1 MKQNLLARVDP
12 QIKDL
17 IWKELERQ
25 QNTLMLI
32 PSENYASPAVLE
44 AQASVFN
51 NKYAEGY
58 PGERYY
64 QGCRWVDEVESIAIQ
79 RAKKLFGAEHANVQV
94 HSGTGANIACYQALL
109 RPKDRILSFSL
120 RQGGHLS
127 HGNEGSL
134 PFEFYTIANY
144 GLARDTERFDFE
156 KIRKIAK
163 KEKPRLIIVGTSSYP
178 RKIEFEPWR
187 EIADEVGAYL
197 MADMAHPIGLIAA
210 KLHPDPV
217 PYADIV
223 TATTQKTLRGPRG
236 GFILCKRKF
245 AEKIDRA
252 VFPGTQGGPFI
263 HIIAAKAVCFKEAM
277 ELSFRNYAQQIIANS
292 RSLAAILMEEGF
304 KLVTGG
310 CDTHLILVDL
320 SPKKITGKKA
330 ALLLEEAGIVVNKN
344 CIPFDPLPPSVTSG
358 IRLGTPALTTRGM
371 KEEERKLIGH
381 WISDILNNP
390 GNQRIR
396 NKIKVKVKELCQGF
410 PIYQ

>member
-1 MKQNLLARVDP
+1 
-12 QIKDL
+12 
-17 IWKELERQ
+17 
-25 QNTLMLI
+25 
-32 PSENYASPAVLE
+32 
-44 AQASVFN
+44 
-51 NKYAEGY
+51 
-58 PGERYY
+58 
-64 QGCRWVDEVESIAIQ
+64 
-79 RAKKLFGAEHANVQV
+79 
-94 HSGTGANIACYQALL
+94 
-109 RPKDRILSFSL
+109 
-120 RQGGHLS
+120 
-127 HGNEGSL
+127 
-134 PFEFYTIANY
+134 
-144 GLARDTERFDFE
+144 
-156 KIRKIAK
+156 
-163 KEKPRLIIVGTSSYP
+163 
-178 RKIEFEPWR
+178 
-187 EIADEVGAYL
+187 
-197 MADMAHPIGLIAA
+197 MAHPIGLIAA

-371 KEEERKLIGH
+371 KEEEMKLIGH